1 MRYPICFLVILFSAM
16 LFTSCSSKQNEK
28 MLFDKSVLSDG
39 SLWEVE
45 QGDDG
50 GVFFSD
56 DGLEIMDGSGCTVWF
71 KPELQ
76 QPLVI
81 EYEVTMIDKG
91 GEYDRLSDMNVF
103 WLASD
108 PKNPDNLFYSNHG
121 RIGEF
126 KQYDSL
132 QLHYVGMGG
141 HDNTRTRYRRYDG
154 MGNKELQERHDLSHK
169 EVLLEPNKTYTVRI
183 EAIDDRIIFKRDGEI
198 IYDIIDDNP
207 LKRGWFGFRTWRSH
221 QLISNIEIFS
231 L

>member
-16 LFTSCSSKQNEK
+16 LFTFCSSKQNKK

-81 EYEVTMIDKG
+81 EYEVTMID
-91 GEYDRLSDMNVF
+91 
-103 WLASD
+103 
-108 PKNPDNLFYSNHG
+108 
-121 RIGEF
+121 
-126 KQYDSL
+126 
-132 QLHYVGMGG
+132 
-141 HDNTRTRYRRYDG
+141 
-154 MGNKELQERHDLSHK
+154 
-169 EVLLEPNKTYTVRI
+169 
-183 EAIDDRIIFKRDGEI
+183 
-198 IYDIIDDNP
+198 
-207 LKRGWFGFRTWRSH
+207 
-221 QLISNIEIFS
+221 
-231 L
+231 